1 MPLLLGPLAKQGP
14 SSPAPQRAC
23 ASASMGWQGHSPCFI
38 CSLALS
44 EASSLIARLK
54 RYRWIVPAQG
64 EVELKVHFSTQKPG
78 KFEQTL
84 RFELVGSKRQYE
96 LPCSGTGLYPSISQ
110 DPR

>member
-1 MPLLLGPLAKQGP
+1 M
-14 SSPAPQRAC
+14 
-23 ASASMGWQGHSPCFI
+23 
-38 CSLALS
+38 S

-64 EVELKVHFSTQKPG
+64 EVELKVHFCPTKSGRFRQI
-78 KFEQTL
+78 L
-84 RFELVGSKRQYE
+84 RFELVGIKHLYK